1 MAVTKET
8 LYIKAE
14 SNVEVTK
21 PDVTLGDVLSL
32 ECSNQEVIPKLK
44 VMKLV
49 KMQEKGERRCVISV
63 LKVIA
68 CIHQLY
74 PQMDIQNMGVTDFI
88 ITYENQKQPNQVL
101 HVLKVMAVIA
111 ITAVGAAFSIMAFNN
126 DVNTTKLFSQ
136 IYEMVTGK
144 VSDGF
149 TMLELAYC
157 IGVILGILVF
167 FNHFG
172 GKKFSTDPTP
182 MEVEMRLYENDIQT
196 TLIQNY
202 SRKERE
208 LDVDK
213 PTGTGSHRA

>member
-44 VMKLV
+44 VIKLV

-111 ITAVGAAFSIMAFNN
+111 ITAVGAAFSIMVFNN

>member
-44 VMKLV
+44 VIKLV

-202 SRKERE
+202 TRKERE